1 MPKYRRTQRV
11 SEEISPY
18 GDNLPLEGSRTIR
31 VSVTVDS
38 GLLSFIDDYV
48 ERNERTNRSAV
59 FDQALEMWVL
69 AQQRRNDENYYSTV
83 NKETKKEQS
92 DWRKVSDDSV
102 KRIWS

>member
-1 MPKYRRTQRV
+1 MSRYRRSQRV
-11 SEEISPY
+11 SEEISQY
-18 GDNLPLEGSRTIR
+18 GDPLPAEGSRSIR
-31 VSVTVDS
+31 VSVTVDA

-69 AQQRRNDENYYSTV
+69 AQQRRNDENYYSTA
-83 NKETKKEQS
+83 NKQAKKEQD
-92 DWRKVSDDSV
+92 DWRKVSDDSA